1 MSHDSMNTDD
11 RNEEWDGHDTTT
23 DETSGTTAGATTEVA
38 LGKGLDIGTANL
50 AAAEQ
55 DASGGV
61 TVTVE
66 RNAFLDINADVYS
79 KNMLTKLKVP
89 YVVHNNELVVI
100 GESAFELANVFGK
113 ETRRPM
119 ADGLISPNEVDAL
132 PMMTM
137 IIEKV
142 LGQPRAQGEAVYFSV
157 PAESLDV
164 DNNVVYHQG
173 LFESLL
179 GKLGYT
185 GKALNEAHAVVFSE
199 LAENDFSGIGLSFGG
214 GMANA
219 CVAYK
224 SIPCLS
230 FSVARGGD
238 WIDNNVANVLGIRRS
253 KATLLKE
260 RGVDIRDPKNREEEA
275 IAIYYRNLISYLLE
289 NIKARFENGQNM
301 PSFNDPVDIACA
313 GGTSLVG
320 GFIEVFRDEFAK
332 IDFPIPIGRIFRA
345 EEALTS
351 VARGC
356 LVAAA
361 IGE

>member
-1 MSHDSMNTDD
+1 MSHNNDNDQF
-11 RNEEWDGHDTTT
+11 GHSPTNAH
-23 DETSGTTAGATTEVA
+23 TAHEGVSTEVA

-50 AAAEQ
+50 AAAVQNSE
-55 DASGGV
+55 GGI

-89 YVVHNNELVVI
+89 YVVHNGKLVVV
-100 GESAFELANVFGK
+100 GEAAFELANVFGK
-113 ETRRPM
+113 DTRRPM
-119 ADGLISPNEVDAL
+119 ADGLVSPNEADAL
-132 PMMTM
+132 PIMKM
-137 IIEKV
+137 IISKI
-142 LGQPRAQGEAVYFSV
+142 LGEPRAAGEPCYFCV
-157 PAESLDV
+157 PAESIDI

-173 LFESLL
+173 LFEGII
-179 GKLGYT
+179 GKMGYT
-185 GKALNEAHAVVFSE
+185 ARAINEAHAVVFSE
-199 LAENDFSGIGLSFGG
+199 LAENDFTGIGLSFGG

-219 CVAYK
+219 CISYK
-224 SIPCLS
+224 SIPCVS

-238 WIDNNVANVLGIRRS
+238 WIDKNVAQVLGVKKS
-253 KATLLKE
+253 KATFIKE
-260 RGVDIRDPKNREEEA
+260 RGVDIRDPKSREEEA
-275 IAIYYRNLISYLLE
+275 VAIYYRNLISYVLQ
-289 NIKARFENGQNM
+289 NIKARFQSGQNM
-301 PSFNDPVDIACA
+301 PNFAEPVDIACA

-332 IDFPIPIGRIFRA
+332 IDFPLSVGRIFRSDD
-345 EEALTS
+345 ALTA

>member
-1 MSHDSMNTDD
+1 MSHNNDNDQFGRSP
-11 RNEEWDGHDTTT
+11 
-23 DETSGTTAGATTEVA
+23 TSAQGATGGASTEIA

-50 AAAEQ
+50 AAAVQ
-55 DASGGV
+55 NADGGI
-61 TVTVE
+61 TVNVE

-89 YVVHNNELVVI
+89 YVVHNGKLVVI
-100 GESAFELANVFGK
+100 GEAAFELANVFGK
-113 ETRRPM
+113 DTRRPM
-119 ADGLISPNEVDAL
+119 ADGLISPNEADAL
-132 PMMTM
+132 PIMKL
-137 IIEKV
+137 IISKI
-142 LGQPRAQGEAVYFSV
+142 LGEPRVPGEHCYFCV
-157 PAESLDV
+157 PAESIDV

-173 LFESLL
+173 LFE
-179 GKLGYT
+179 GIVNKMGYT
-185 GKALNEAHAVVFSE
+185 ARAINEAHAVVFSE
-199 LAENDFSGIGLSFGG
+199 LADKDFTGIGLSFGG

-219 CVAYK
+219 CISYK
-224 SIPCLS
+224 SIPCVS

-238 WIDNNVANVLGIRRS
+238 WIDKNVAQVLGVKKS
-253 KATLLKE
+253 KATFIKE

-275 IAIYYRNLISYLLE
+275 VSIYYRNLISYVLQ
-289 NIKARFENGQNM
+289 NMKTRFESGQNM
-301 PSFNDPVDIACA
+301 PNFNEPVDVACA

-332 IDFPIPIGRIFRA
+332 IDFPIPVGRIFRS
-345 EEALTS
+345 EDALTS

>member
-1 MSHDSMNTDD
+1 MSYEDMHDDQTMD
-11 RNEEWDGHDTTT
+11 HDAG
-23 DETSGTTAGATTEVA
+23 ETTAVNRTADTEVA

-50 AAAEQ
+50 AAAVQNEE
-55 DASGGV
+55 GGI
-61 TVTVE
+61 TVSVE
-66 RNAFLDINADVYS
+66 RNAFLDINSDVYS

-89 YVVHNNELVVI
+89 YVMHNGKLIVI
-100 GESAFELANVFGK
+100 GEAAFELANVFGK

-119 ADGLISPNEVDAL
+119 RDGLISPNEVDAL
-132 PMMTM
+132 PMIKL
-137 IIEKV
+137 IISKV
-142 LGQPRAQGEAVYFSV
+142 LGEPRVQGENLYFCV

-173 LFESLL
+173 LFEGLL
-179 GKLGYT
+179 NKMGYT
-185 GKALNEAHAVVFSE
+185 AHAINEAHAVIFAE
-199 LAENDFSGIGLSFGG
+199 LAENDFTGIGLSFGG

-224 SIPCLS
+224 SIPCVS

-238 WIDNNVANVLGIRRS
+238 WIDKNVANVLGVPKS
-253 KATLLKE
+253 KATFIKE
-260 RGVDIRDPKNREEEA
+260 RGIDIRDPKSREEEA
-275 IAIYYRNLISYLLE
+275 VVIYYRNLINYVLQ
-289 NIKARFENGQNM
+289 NIKARFESGQNM
-301 PSFNDPVDIACA
+301 PTFQDPVDIACA
-313 GGTSLVG
+313 GGTSLIG

-332 IDFPIPIGRIFRA
+332 IDFPIPVRRIFRA

-351 VARGC
+351 VAKGC

>member
-1 MSHDSMNTDD
+1 MNTDD

-23 DETSGTTAGATTEVA
+23 DETTGTTTGATTEVA

-55 DASGGV
+55 DESGGV

-66 RNAFLDINADVYS
+66 RNAFLDIDADAYS

-89 YVVHNNELVVI
+89 YVVHNNGLVVI

-119 ADGLISPNEVDAL
+119 SDGLISPNEVDAL

-142 LGQPRAQGEAVYFSV
+142 LGKPRAQGEAVYFSV

-238 WIDNNVANVLGIRRS
+238 WIDSNVANVLGIRRS

-289 NIKARFENGQNM
+289 NIKARFEHGQNM
-301 PSFNDPVDIACA
+301 PNFNEPVDIACA

-345 EEALTS
+345 DEALTS

-361 IGE
+361 IGD